1 MPPNIIDETSS
12 GDTLATE
19 GRSVTLN
26 CDATGTP
33 RYGRL
38 IILVDICEFLFFLP
52 DQQLHGNERM
62 EKKSVYVNIIL
73 QRMISVMKLMNILG
87 IA

>member
-33 RYGRL
+33 RYRKL
-38 IILVDICEFLFFLP
+38 IILVDIFEFLFFLP
-52 DQQLHGNERM
+52 DQPLHGNVRM
-62 EKKSVYVNIIL
+62 EKRSVYVNIIL